1 MDTVR
6 VLCQS
11 SVHKSLDAYI
21 RDLPYDCYVSLKE
34 EIGRR
39 IRDARNRK
47 GWSQEEL
54 ARETGWLKK
63 SRIGNYEQGTRTPGP
78 EEARALANPL
88 GVSAAWILC
97 VDDDSTLPADE
108 RALLEKYRASDERG
122 KRTIQGVAESQPTYK
137 GQVEDV
143 G

>member
-1 MDTVR
+1 MYTNR

-11 SVHKSLDAYI
+11 TVHESLPAYM
-21 RDLPYDCYVSLKE
+21 RADSYDSLVSLKE

-39 IRDARNRK
+39 IRGARDRQ
-47 GWSQEEL
+47 GWSLEEL
-54 ARETGWLKK
+54 ANRTGWLKK
-63 SRIGNYEQGTRTPGP
+63 SRISNYEQGTRTPGP
-78 EEARALANPL
+78 EEAMALGKAL

-97 VDDDSTLPADE
+97 VDDESGPPPDE

-122 KRTIQGVAESQPTYK
+122 KKTIQGVAESQPTLIGHK
-137 GQVEDV
+137 SNV